1 MLEIQNS
8 NDSYNNS
15 INDSAS
21 KNKMKNSN
29 INDENKNNLNEQPNQ
44 SPSNIK
50 KNDTLKIKQRLSIS
64 LLQRMEKNPNL
75 SFEEKAKIKELIE
88 EIKNKDYLWS
98 FSDLNET
105 NKELIMKLNQNKE
118 VIANPE
124 IIHLPDSID
133 FDIEFYKIGKKCEGV
148 KKRYA
153 IIKDGRLYSSVK
165 PLKEFNQKKLKEKT
179 QYLEGAEIINETIDE
194 ESNLRGEWSNKSK
207 KYRIKINYLE
217 DRMKNKYSSFF
228 LYFDDKKELNEVNLA
243 LFNICKKDNFKLIAK
258 NTIHNLKKVLT
269 EGNKFYVILK
279 ILTLKS
285 MIKKRQNTVTSEMN
299 NSNIKIKNNYSKRNI
314 VKKDDIEIGNSSI
327 KDDGM
332 PNLYAK
338 KSTNHTNNDFQFSV
352 LFFFLF
358 LFFFLKYFYL
368 IVDLFLAPS

>member
-118 VIANPE
+118 IIAKPE

-179 QYLEGAEIINETIDE
+179 QYLEGAEIINEIIDE
-194 ESNLRGEWSNKSK
+194 ESNSRGEWSNKSK
-207 KYRIKINYLE
+207 KYRIRINYL
-217 DRMKNKYSSFF
+217 
-228 LYFDDKKELNEVNLA
+228 
-243 LFNICKKDNFKLIAK
+243 
-258 NTIHNLKKVLT
+258 
-269 EGNKFYVILK
+269 
-279 ILTLKS
+279 
-285 MIKKRQNTVTSEMN
+285 
-299 NSNIKIKNNYSKRNI
+299 
-314 VKKDDIEIGNSSI
+314 
-327 KDDGM
+327 
-332 PNLYAK
+332 
-338 KSTNHTNNDFQFSV
+338 
-352 LFFFLF
+352 
-358 LFFFLKYFYL
+358 
-368 IVDLFLAPS
+368 